1 MRGDWE
7 EDIIDRIT
15 ASESTDP
22 LLKEA
27 AIEIT
32 YMREQLMAHIKEVN
46 RARQALLVCQRAQ
59 RA

>member
-7 EDIIDRIT
+7 EDIVDRIT

-27 AIEIT
+27 AAEIT

>member
-7 EDIIDRIT
+7 EDIVDRIT
-15 ASESTDP
+15 ASASTDP

-27 AIEIT
+27 ASEIT
-32 YMREQLMAHIKEVN
+32 YMREQLTAQIKEVN
-46 RARQALLVCQRAQ
+46 RARQALLLCQRAQ

>member
-7 EDIIDRIT
+7 EDIVDRIM

-27 AIEIT
+27 ANEIT
-32 YMREQLMAHIKEVN
+32 YMREQLTAQIKEVN
-46 RARQALLVCQRAQ
+46 RARQALLVCQRAR

>member
-7 EDIIDRIT
+7 KDIVDRIM
-15 ASESTDP
+15 ASQSTDP

-27 AIEIT
+27 ANEII
-32 YMREQLMAHIKEVN
+32 YMREQLTAQIKEVN